1 MKPAIHFGV
10 ASQEDDSFLCQVF
23 ASTRER
29 LLASLP
35 FDAAQREAFV
45 RQQHL
50 CQNQHYRRHYPNAS
64 FEIVC
69 SGDQRIGRLY
79 VNRTREEILIID
91 IALLPEYRGAGI
103 GRELLE
109 DLLAEAAGT
118 GRQVALHVDKFN
130 PALRLYQRLGFRII
144 QDAGADWA
152 MEWRAGALSTA
163 EPALAGSGLLK

>member
-1 MKPAIHFGV
+1 MKPDIHFRP
-10 ASQEDDSFLCQVF
+10 ASQEDDPFLCQVF

-35 FDAAQREAFV
+35 FDAAQKEAFA

-50 CQNQHYRRHYPNAS
+50 CQDQYYRQQYPHAS

-91 IALLPEYRGAGI
+91 IALVPEFRGTGI
-103 GRELLE
+103 GGVLLR
-109 DLLAEAAGT
+109 DLLAEAAQT
-118 GRQVALHVDKFN
+118 RRQVTIHVDKFN
-130 PALRLYQRLGFRII
+130 PALRLYQRLGFRIV
-144 QDAGADWA
+144 QDAGADWR
-152 MEWRAGALSTA
+152 MEWRTVAVSTA
-163 EPALAGSGLLK
+163 EPELALK

>member
-1 MKPAIHFGV
+1 MKTGIHFRP

-35 FDAAQREAFV
+35 FDAAQKDAFA

-50 CQNQHYRRHYPNAS
+50 CQDLYYRQRYPQAA
-64 FEIVC
+64 FEIVY

-79 VNRTREEILIID
+79 VNRTAEQILIID
-91 IALLPEYRGAGI
+91 IALLPHYRGAGI

-109 DLLAEAAGT
+109 NLLAEAAET
-118 GRQVALHVDKFN
+118 GRTVALHVDKIN
-130 PALRLYQRLGFRII
+130 PALRLYQRLGFQIV
-144 QDAGADWA
+144 QDVGADWQ
-152 MEWRAGALSTA
+152 MEWRAGAVPIS
-163 EPALAGSGLLK
+163 EPALAGSGLVK

>member
-1 MKPAIHFGV
+1 MNPGIHFRH

-35 FDAAQREAFV
+35 FDAAQKEAFA

-50 CQNQHYRRHYPNAS
+50 CQDRSYRQQYPHAV
-64 FEIVC
+64 FEIVY

-103 GRELLE
+103 GSALLR
-109 DLLAEAAGT
+109 DLLAEAAET
-118 GRQVALHVDKFN
+118 SRQVTIHVDKFN
-130 PALRLYQRLGFRII
+130 PALRLYQRLGFQIV
-144 QDAGADWA
+144 QDAGADWEMA
-152 MEWRAGALSTA
+152 WRAGAVSTA
-163 EPALAGSGLLK
+163 VPELAGSGLLK

>member
-1 MKPAIHFGV
+1 MKTGIHFRP

-35 FDAAQREAFV
+35 FDAAQKEAFA

-50 CQNQHYRRHYPNAS
+50 CQDSHYRRQYPHAA

-69 SGDQRIGRLY
+69 SGDERIGRLY

-109 DLLAEAAGT
+109 SLLAEGAET
-118 GRQVALHVDKFN
+118 GRTVSLHVDKSN
-130 PALRLYQRLGFRII
+130 PALRLYQRLGFQIV
-144 QDAGADWA
+144 QDAGADWQ
-152 MEWRAGALSTA
+152 MEWRAGARSSA
-163 EPALAGSGLLK
+163 EPALVGTGLLK